1 MSGHF
6 ADLPDGY
13 ITLEVRRA
21 DDGDAWEVNDSDDGT
36 DVVGK
41 AASPTRAVEDYG
53 RQIAERFDG
62 VDPALL
68 EQ

>member
-1 MSGHF
+1 MNDF
-6 ADLPDGY
+6 ADLPGAY

-21 DDGDAWEVNDSDDGT
+21 DDG
-36 DVVGK
+36 
-41 AASPTRAVEDYG
+41 
-53 RQIAERFDG
+53 